1 MSIRQGP
8 ESLGRKLTE
17 HKLGLWYSF
26 KPSPATK
33 REMKYQRKELTQGI
47 KWAALLVL
55 PYFSG
60 LLPGRQ
66 EAGQRRGLGVGWS
79 GVGVAAESPKP
90 QREDAHLTRH
100 HPLTL
105 LGKYSPCPQ
114 HTWGS
119 LGPLLNERPEL
130 GCILE
135 AGMAKAM
142 ENWRVGGGGVRV
154 SGQRLVSCSLLT
166 YSPKQS
172 KVLPNKVSDKALP
185 SLAPCNPLPT
195 QQAQAFQLNFPT
207 AIVIHT
213 HSPQKLGAVPAGPGF
228 NPESPK
234 PDSSQEFLSP
244 SQLAPL
250 ALGQRLG
257 SLGTFSPDAYCTS

>member
-90 QREDAHLTRH
+90 QSEDAHLTRH

-172 KVLPNKVSDKALP
+172 KARCCQIRCQTRLCPLWHPATPSPPSKPRLSSLISPLLLLFILTLPRSWEQSLLGQNLTLKVP
-185 SLAPCNPLPT
+185 SLTAPRN
-195 QQAQAFQLNFPT
+195 
-207 AIVIHT
+207 
-213 HSPQKLGAVPAGPGF
+213 S
-228 NPESPK
+228 
-234 PDSSQEFLSP
+234 
-244 SQLAPL
+244 
-250 ALGQRLG
+250 
-257 SLGTFSPDAYCTS
+257 